1 MLEAIP
7 VNGQTWLVCGGR
19 DFADDMMFRSAMSDL
34 VRMRGMPAALVHGGA
49 AGADSM
55 AQEWGVQH
63 ALTVYAVPPDWRA
76 HGRAAGPIRNQAMID
91 KYKPALVVAFP
102 GGRGT
107 ADMVRRAR
115 AAGIDVAEVRVDPVA
130 DYLEGKDG

>member
-1 MLEAIP
+1 MFEAIP
-7 VNGQTWLVCGGR
+7 INHQTWLVCGGR
-19 DFADDMMFRSAMSDL
+19 DFDDDVMFQSVMSDL
-34 VRMRGMPAALVHGGA
+34 VRLRGMPAALVHGDA

-55 AQEWGVQH
+55 AQEWGVRH
-63 ALTVYAVPPDWRA
+63 ALIVYAVPPDWHA
-76 HGRAAGPIRNQAMID
+76 HGRAAGPIRNQAMLD

-115 AAGIDVAEVRVDPVA
+115 DAGIDVAEIVPKG
-130 DYLEGKDG
+130 E